1 MLKVADADTTSRH
14 LDYGRLIEALDRGFA
29 QGCIVPMRHHHTIE
43 KDGQAD
49 ATLLLMPAWSN
60 DSDQVKYLGVKLV
73 TVFPGNASKGLAGLT
88 STYVLYDG
96 DTGQHLAML
105 DGNVI
110 TARRTVATSA
120 LAARYL
126 SREDSRKLLVL
137 GSGRVARLIPEAYRA
152 VRPISEVSVWDI
164 NQESAARMVADLS
177 NKGFS
182 ASLES
187 DLKAGIRNADIVSA
201 ATLATSP
208 LIHGQWLS
216 PGTHV
221 DLIGG
226 FTPKMREA
234 DSEAVQRA
242 AVYVDTSE
250 ALHEAGD
257 LTQPIASS
265 LISANH
271 IRGTL
276 AELTT
281 ATIQGRSNPHEITLF
296 KAVGSGLAD
305 LVAAKLVFQ
314 ALVGASRADVI
325 TRNREHADEKR

>member
-1 MLKVADADTTSRH
+1 MIKVADAETTSRH
-14 LDYGRLIEALDRGFA
+14 LDYPRLIEALDRGFA
-29 QGCIVPMRHHHTIE
+29 QGCVVPMRHHHTIE
-43 KDGQAD
+43 KSGQPD

-60 DSDQVKYLGVKLV
+60 ESDEVRYLGVKLV
-73 TVFPGNASKGLAGLT
+73 TVFPGNTAKGLPGLT

-96 DTGQHLAML
+96 DTGQHLATL
-105 DGNVI
+105 DGGVI

-137 GSGRVARLIPEAYRA
+137 GSGRVASLIPEAFRA
-152 VRPISEVSVWDI
+152 IRPITEVSVWDI
-164 NQESAARMVADLS
+164 NQESAARMVADLRD
-177 NKGFS
+177 KGFL
-182 ASLES
+182 ASIES
-187 DLKAGIRNADIVSA
+187 DLEAGVRNADIISS

-208 LIHGQWLS
+208 LIHGEWLS

-234 DSEAVQRA
+234 DSEAVLRA
-242 AVYVDTSE
+242 AVYVDTPE

-257 LTQPIASS
+257 LSQPIAST
-265 LISANH
+265 LISPSH

-276 AELTT
+276 AEF
-281 ATIQGRSNPHEITLF
+281 ARAEIKGRSSSKQITLF

-305 LVAAKLVFQ
+305 LVAAKLVYGS
-314 ALVGASRADVI
+314 L
-325 TRNREHADEKR
+325 

>member
-1 MLKVADADTTSRH
+1 MTTFTIADADTTSRH
-14 LDYGRLIEALDRGFA
+14 LDYGRLIEALDHGFA
-29 QGCIVPMRHHHTIE
+29 QGCVAPVRHHHTIE
-43 KDGQAD
+43 KAGQPD

-60 DSDQVKYLGVKLV
+60 DTDEVRYLGVKLV
-73 TVFPGNASKGLAGLT
+73 TVFPGNTAKGLAGLT

-96 DTGQHLAML
+96 DTGQQLAML
-105 DGNVI
+105 DGGVI

-126 SREDSRKLLVL
+126 SRKDSRKLLVL
-137 GSGRVARLIPEAYRA
+137 GSGRVASLIPDAYRA
-152 VRPISEVSVWDI
+152 IRPISEVSVWDI
-164 NQESAARMVADLS
+164 NHESAARMVADLR

-182 ASLES
+182 ALVES
-187 DLKAGIRNADIVSA
+187 DLEAGVRNADIVSA

-208 LIHGQWLS
+208 LIHGEWLS
-216 PGTHV
+216 PGIHV

-234 DSEAVQRA
+234 DSEAVLRA
-242 AVYVDTSE
+242 VVYVDTPE

-257 LTQPIASS
+257 LSQPIAST
-265 LISANH
+265 LISPSH

-276 AELTT
+276 AALARAE
-281 ATIQGRSNPHEITLF
+281 IKGRSNSKQITLF

-305 LVAAKLVFQ
+305 LVAAKLVFCS
-314 ALVGASRADVI
+314 L
-325 TRNREHADEKR
+325 